1 MYEEE
6 ITNLNRLAYQVE
18 YGLRS
23 KKTEAEDLSP
33 IFRLIDGVIN
43 LGLVLRASDVHIM
56 PLSTKARL
64 RYRIDGA
71 LFMPEINISTSVLN
85 QIVARIK
92 VLAHIKAAAVGTAL
106 DGHIA
111 HNFNGRQIDIRVAIM
126 PVKFGESVVLRVMNP
141 ERNLKTIEELGFS
154 AELQETLKEIAHRP
168 SGMLIVSGP
177 MNSGKTTSLYA
188 VLQEI
193 NSPTKNIMTIED
205 PVEGVI
211 EGINQIGVNEE
222 ANLDFAK
229 GLRAI
234 LRMDVNAI
242 MVGEIRDEE
251 TARIAIR
258 AALTGHLLL
267 TTLHANDSVSA
278 LFRLRE
284 MGAPPYLIAATL
296 SGIISQRLV
305 RKICL
310 KCKEEYTIKS
320 SGAKLFDDEE
330 KIRVGDVFY
339 KGRGC
344 EFCHYSGYYGRAP
357 IHEILLPNEELRNE
371 ILELA
376 RIDEV
381 RNIAKKAGFK
391 SIEQDALAKARAG
404 VTTLDEI
411 GRTLYGE

>member
-1 MYEEE
+1 MANQ
-6 ITNLNRLAYQVE
+6 TE

-23 KKTEAEDLSP
+23 AKSDTDELSP
-33 IFRLIDGVIN
+33 IFRLIDGIIN
-43 LGLVLRASDVHIM
+43 LGLILRASDVHIM

-71 LFMPEINISTSVLN
+71 LFMPEINITTSVLN
-85 QIVARIK
+85 QMVARIK
-92 VLAHIKAAAVGTAL
+92 VLAHIKTAAVGTAL

-126 PVKFGESVVLRVMNP
+126 PVKFGESVVLRIMNA
-141 ERNLKTIEELGFS
+141 ERSLKTIEELGFS
-154 AELQETLKEIAHRP
+154 AQLQETLKEIVHRP

-211 EGINQIGVNEE
+211 EGINQIAVNEE

-305 RKICL
+305 RKICP
-310 KCKEEYTIKS
+310 KCKEEYIINS
-320 SGAKLFDDEE
+320 NSAKYFYNER

-339 KGRGC
+339 RGRGC
-344 EFCHYSGYYGRAP
+344 DFCHNSGYYGRTP

-391 SIEQDALAKARAG
+391 TMLDDALDKAKAG
-404 VTTLDEI
+404 ITTLDEI
-411 GRTLYGE
+411 GRTLYGD